1 MEQKIRGNNNWGN
14 HYLQRLALLKDFE
27 IKVGEDNVPD
37 SIKEEKFLLDNL
49 VYKLLVQ
56 SQNKGYSSVAALG
69 NDGVSIRCSEEEYE
83 EVKSKLSK
91 VQVENGKY
99 ITEDDEKS
107 FNDNFKWDSIPAH
120 RIGAGAGVEAI
131 EDYIKN
137 ELDGL
142 NISAENYMDF
152 YKIRL
157 KTFDALTV
165 AQMNESKN
173 EENKLQG
180 ESEHRINGGQIPIV
194 KESKFKQIYDNA
206 KGKIKA
212 MFSAI
217 KNRFSSK
224 NQDQVKENE
233 EDERE

>member
-1 MEQKIRGNNNWGN
+1 MEQGIRGNNNWAN

-27 IKVGEDNVPD
+27 RKVGEGNIPD

-49 VYKLLVQ
+49 VNKLLVQ
-56 SQNKGYSSVAALG
+56 VQNKGYSNVRAIG
-69 NDGVSIRCSEEEYE
+69 KDGVSIRCSKEEYE

-91 VQVENGKY
+91 VQGENGKY
-99 ITEDDEKS
+99 ITENDEKS
-107 FNDNFKWDSIPAH
+107 FNDNFKWDSIPAYH
-120 RIGAGAGVEAI
+120 IGAGAGAEAI
-131 EDYIKN
+131 KDYIKN
-137 ELDGL
+137 ELDVL

-152 YKIRL
+152 YVL
-157 KTFDALTV
+157 KNETIDALTL

-180 ESEHRINGGQIPIV
+180 ESEHTINGGQMPIV
-194 KESKFKQIYDNA
+194 SKSKFEQIYENA
-206 KGKIKA
+206 KGKIKG

-217 KNRFSSK
+217 KNRFNSK

>member
-1 MEQKIRGNNNWGN
+1 MEQEIRGNNNWAN

-27 IKVGEDNVPD
+27 KKVGEDNVPD

-49 VYKLLVQ
+49 VNKLLVQ
-56 SQNKGYSSVAALG
+56 SQNKGYNSVRAIG
-69 NDGVSIRCSEEEYE
+69 NDGVSIRCSKEEYE
-83 EVKSKLSK
+83 EAKSKLSK
-91 VQVENGKY
+91 VQGENGKY
-99 ITEDDEKS
+99 ITEADEKS
-107 FNDNFKWDSIPAH
+107 FNDNFKWDSIPSH

-142 NISAENYMDF
+142 NISAENYMD
-152 YKIRL
+152 YYELRNEIYN
-157 KTFDALTV
+157 ALTA

-173 EENKLQG
+173 KLQ
-180 ESEHRINGGQIPIV
+180 EEADHRIEGGQVPV
-194 KESKFKQIYDNA
+194 VSQSTFKQIYDNA
-206 KGKIKA
+206 KGKVKA

-217 KNRFSSK
+217 KNRFNSK